1 MGLEAATFIDG
12 LNSSWPLGTDSATL
26 GDDHLRL
33 IKSVLKN
40 VFPGASGNGFA
51 KPIAATEDEINFLS
65 GVTSSLASAVF
76 PSGTIL
82 PFYQASPP
90 PGWSLVPLSTSYMLV
105 AGGVPGGTVGGTDSP
120 ILNNKVP
127 SHTHLASGSTSTA
140 GAHSHSTAPTH
151 FLLND
156 LGGTYGLT
164 NLGNIIE
171 ESLLI
176 SSAGDHSHT
185 LDNITIAT
193 NSGAANW
200 APAYAGMILCSKN

>member
-26 GDDHLRL
+26 GDNHLRL
-33 IKSVLKN
+33 IKSVLKS
-40 VFPGASGNGFA
+40 VFPGAGGNGFA
-51 KPIAATEDEINFLS
+51 KQITATEDELNFLS
-65 GVTSSLASAVF
+65 GVTGSLASAVF

-90 PGWSLVPLSTSYMLV
+90 PGWSLVSLSTSYMLV
-105 AGGVPGGTVGGTDSP
+105 AGGVTGGTVGGADSP

-127 SHTHLASGSTSTA
+127 SHTHLASGSTSSD
-140 GAHSHSTAPTH
+140 GAHSHSTAPHH

-164 NLGNIIE
+164 ALGNITE
-171 ESLLI
+171 ESLVI
-176 SSAGDHSHT
+176 ASDGAHSHT
-185 LDNITIAT
+185 LDSITIAT

-200 APAYAGMILCSKN
+200 APTYAGMILCSKN